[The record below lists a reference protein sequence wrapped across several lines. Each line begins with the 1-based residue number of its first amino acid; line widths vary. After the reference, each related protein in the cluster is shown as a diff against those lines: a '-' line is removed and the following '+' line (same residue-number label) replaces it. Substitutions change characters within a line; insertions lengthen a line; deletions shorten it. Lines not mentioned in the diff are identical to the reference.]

1 MDASSPANDPKTPR
15 TRLAPSPTGALHLG
29 NIRTFLVNAALA
41 RQNEWDVVMRIED
54 LDGPRIKTNAASQML
69 DTFEWLGLWWDE
81 GPFVQSDD
89 LEPYAN
95 ALGQLS
101 ASALA
106 YPCDLSR
113 KEIEE
118 TMSAPHAPQPQST
131 QNNSQQESVFPRSLR
146 PEITPRPFDNRETNW
161 RFVVGEDAVTFHDRF
176 AGDQRFNLA
185 QSVGDFPIWTKRSVP
200 AYQLSVVVDD
210 AAQGITQV
218 VRGDDLLDSA
228 ARQILLQRALGLP
241 EIENYYHLPLVIGED
256 GRRLAKRHG
265 DTRLQRYRDLG
276 ASAERVIGL
285 IARWCD
291 ITDEWREMPI
301 DEFCERFDLD
311 TMSREP
317 VVFRKEDEAWLALH

>member
-1 MDASSPANDPKTPR
+1 
-15 TRLAPSPTGALHLG
+15 
-29 NIRTFLVNAALA
+29 
-41 RQNEWDVVMRIED
+41 
-54 LDGPRIKTNAASQML
+54 
-69 DTFEWLGLWWDE
+69 
-81 GPFVQSDD
+81 
-89 LEPYAN
+89 
-95 ALGQLS
+95 
-101 ASALA
+101 
-106 YPCDLSR
+106 
-113 KEIEE
+113 
-118 TMSAPHAPQPQST
+118 
-131 QNNSQQESVFPRSLR
+131 
-146 PEITPRPFDNRETNW
+146 
-161 RFVVGEDAVTFHDRF
+161 
-176 AGDQRFNLA
+176 
-185 QSVGDFPIWTKRSVP
+185 
-200 AYQLSVVVDD
+200 VDD